1 MKAFVIVILILTVL
15 LLIPIGV
22 DGGYSGGKLVL
33 GLRLGLLNLRIF
45 PGSPKHKKLKK
56 PKKTEVKKKPST
68 GETTKEKVPLDK
80 NELISIAKIGL
91 KALGR
96 LRRKLHVDY
105 LRIRYTFAT
114 DDPFNTAMGFGY
126 SSAALGAIMPLV
138 ENAFDIGE
146 RDIGTSFDFLGNKP
160 VFDCWL
166 TLTIQ
171 VWEVFYI
178 AIAFGIDYLK
188 LKYKHKR
195 EDRIR
200 KE

>member
-15 LLIPIGV
+15 LLIPLGV
-22 DGGYSGGKLVL
+22 DCGYSGGKLVF
-33 GLRLGLLNLRIF
+33 GIRLGFFNVRLY
-45 PGSPKHKKLKK
+45 PGKLTHQKRRT
-56 PKKTEVKKKPST
+56 PKKKSVKKKQRQGDT
-68 GETTKEKVPLDK
+68 QKEKVPLDRK
-80 NELISIAKIGL
+80 ELFDLIKTL
-91 KALGR
+91 KVLAR

-114 DDPFNTAMGFGY
+114 DDPFNTAMGFGLS
-126 SSAALGAIMPLV
+126 SSAMGAVMPLI

-146 RDIGTSFDFLGNKP
+146 RDIGTSFDFLSDRP

-178 AIAFGIDYLK
+178 ALAFGTDYLK
-188 LKYKHKR
+188 FNHKRKR